1 MTPRPRVLSGPDV
14 VRALGAFGFKVVA
27 TRGSH
32 AKLRRV
38 RPDGADTIT
47 VPLHR
52 ELAPGTAR
60 ACEQIILDQPFGTE
74 AQQAKAGLAR
84 TH

>member
-60 ACEQIILDQPFGTE
+60 AIYR
-74 AQQAKAGLAR
+74 QAAR
-84 TH
+84 FVPETDLRPWFFTD